1 VLRPSSCTSHKL
13 HFHSLHIAIQVF
25 ICLSSK
31 TENPEKFESGIKQN
45 LHKLRVNWS
54 NQSQPQAGFEVL
66 SNRPLKVSEDSVVV
80 NVEQ

>member
-1 VLRPSSCTSHKL
+1 L
-13 HFHSLHIAIQVF
+13 SLG
-25 ICLSSK
+25 K
-31 TENPEKFESGIKQN
+31 KQN
-45 LHKLRVNWS
+45 PHKLRVNWS